1 MLVGLQQE
9 GHAALL
15 EVEDDRGV
23 PVLGGVHVALRGG
36 GDHQVAMAETC
47 LGVDLDIWV
56 DDNESVMG
64 MLMKKL
70 VVMKVL
76 RVMIMGTI
84 TWMILSRNSS
94 FSQASLVTLRR
105 LIVFRPVTVA

>member
-15 EVEDDRGV
+15 EVEDNRGV

-36 GDHQVAMAETC
+36 GDHQVAVAETC
-47 LGVDLDIWV
+47 LGVGLDIWV
-56 DDNESVMG
+56 DGDASVCND

-70 VVMKVL
+70 VVM
-76 RVMIMGTI
+76 IMGRL

-94 FSQASLVTLRR
+94 FSQASFVTLRR